1 MKAGS
6 GRARDARSADIL
18 ACPDVDRLQFI
29 TPWRSSID
37 WPHSVTIEKRY
48 GNRFDRGAT
57 KIREKLK

>member
-1 MKAGS
+1 LEAVEPAM
-6 GRARDARSADIL
+6 REVQIIL

-48 GNRFDRGAT
+48 GNRFDRGV
-57 KIREKLK
+57 KKVREKLK